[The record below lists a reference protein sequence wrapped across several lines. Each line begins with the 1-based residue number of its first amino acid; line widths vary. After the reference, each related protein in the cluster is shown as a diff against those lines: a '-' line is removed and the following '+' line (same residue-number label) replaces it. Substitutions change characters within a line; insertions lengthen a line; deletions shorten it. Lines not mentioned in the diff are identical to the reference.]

1 MTSYGNFDS
10 LNLSVWDKQMIE
22 SAFQA
27 VSSVEG
33 GWEFL
38 KTYEPGEGGFMFSSP
53 PPKMKEINDAV
64 NKRYEGHSG
73 ASYGGT
79 MRVIQYIAQKGWDA
93 YVKEQVME
101 EKRKE
106 FLALPSNMT
115 LEQQVKAIEKFKDV
129 PMTYSEMRARFG

>member
-10 LNLSVWDKQMIE
+10 LNLSVWDRQMIE

-38 KTYEPGEGGFMFSSP
+38 KTYEPGEGGFMFSNP

-64 NKRYEGHSG
+64 SKGYEGHSG

-93 YVKEQVME
+93 YVEKKKKSGFPYPCPCHKAQGKEGWCGV
-101 EKRKE
+101 
-106 FLALPSNMT
+106 AGGG
-115 LEQQVKAIEKFKDV
+115 V
-129 PMTYSEMRARFG
+129 PACDH